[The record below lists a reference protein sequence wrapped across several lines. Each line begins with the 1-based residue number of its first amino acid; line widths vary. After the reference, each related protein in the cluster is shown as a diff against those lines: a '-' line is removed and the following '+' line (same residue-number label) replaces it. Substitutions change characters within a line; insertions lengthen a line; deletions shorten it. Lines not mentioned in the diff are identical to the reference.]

1 MKNLLK
7 SSIVTSILLL
17 VLGILLVFESEATIF
32 TISYIVGA
40 ILICAG
46 AFALIRFFTKSKN
59 ATSIMGLDVLYGIVT
74 IILGCLIIKNPGAIG
89 SLLPIVLGIA
99 IIVSSANKI
108 QYAFNLK
115 NSDND
120 LWKTTMII
128 SVIGTICGVVLLF
141 NPFAGA
147 VLLMRI
153 VGIFIIVYA
162 ILDAVS
168 TFIIKKNVEE
178 FKNVIESQSAKV
190 KEADI
195 VEEKETDEK
204 ANKKKNAKNVKKG
217 KRKNNNEEK

>member
-7 SSIVTSILLL
+7 SSIITSLLL
-17 VLGILLVFESEATIF
+17 MVLGILLVFESEATIF

-46 AFALIRFFTKSKN
+46 VYALIRFFTNSKKSSN
-59 ATSIMGLDVLYGIVT
+59 VTLGLDVLYGVVT
-74 IILGCLIIKNPGAIG
+74 IILGILIIKNPEAIG

-115 NSDND
+115 NSDNG

-147 VLLMRI
+147 VLIMKI
-153 VGIFIIVYA
+153 VGIFIIIYA
-162 ILDAVS
+162 ILDTLS
-168 TFIIKKNVEE
+168 TFIIKRNVEE
-178 FKNVIESQSAKV
+178 FKNIIDSQSLK
-190 KEADI
+190 
-195 VEEKETDEK
+195 VEEAEVVEERDT
-204 ANKKKNAKNVKKG
+204 KNDS
-217 KRKNNNEEK
+217 KRKSDIRKSKTKKNNNKN

>member
-17 VLGILLVFESEATIF
+17 TLGILLVFESEATIY

-46 AFALIRFFTKSKN
+46 AYALIRFFTNSKKTTN
-59 ATSIMGLDVLYGIVT
+59 SIIGLDVLYGIVT
-74 IILGCLIIKNPGAIG
+74 IILGGLIIKNPGAIG

-108 QYAFNLK
+108 QYAFSLK
-115 NSDND
+115 NGDND
-120 LWKTTMII
+120 LWKTTMVI
-128 SVIGTICGVVLLF
+128 SIVGTICGVVLLF

-147 VLLMRI
+147 VLIMRI
-153 VGIFIIVYA
+153 VGIFIIIYA

-178 FKNVIESQSAKV
+178 FRNVISSTKV
-190 KEADI
+190 EEADI
-195 VEEKETDEK
+195 VEEKETKE
-204 ANKKKNAKNVKKG
+204 NKKKSKKST
-217 KRKNNNEEK
+217 KKTNNKKDSE

>member
-17 VLGILLVFESEATIF
+17 TLGILLVFESEATIY

-46 AFALIRFFTKSKN
+46 AYALIRFFTNSKKTTN
-59 ATSIMGLDVLYGIVT
+59 SIIGLDVLYGIVT
-74 IILGCLIIKNPGAIG
+74 IILGGLIIKNPGAIG

-108 QYAFNLK
+108 QYAFSLK
-115 NSDND
+115 NGDND
-120 LWKTTMII
+120 LWKTTMVI
-128 SVIGTICGVVLLF
+128 SIVGTICGVVLLF

-147 VLLMRI
+147 VLIMRI
-153 VGIFIIVYA
+153 VGIFIIIYA

-178 FKNVIESQSAKV
+178 FRNVISSTKV
-190 KEADI
+190 EEADI
-195 VEEKETDEK
+195 VEEKETKE
-204 ANKKKNAKNVKKG
+204 NKKKSKKST
-217 KRKNNNEEK
+217 KKTNNKKDGE

>member
-1 MKNLLK
+1 MKSLLK
-7 SSIVTSILLL
+7 SSIMTSILLL
-17 VLGILLVFESEATIF
+17 ILGILLVFESEATIY

-46 AFALIRFFTKSKN
+46 AYALIRFFTNSKKN
-59 ATSIMGLDVLYGIVT
+59 TNSVIGLDVLYGIVT
-74 IILGCLIIKNPGAIG
+74 IILGGLIIKNPGAIG

-108 QYAFNLK
+108 QYAFSLK
-115 NSDND
+115 NGDND

-128 SVIGTICGVVLLF
+128 SVVGTICGVVLLF

-147 VLLMRI
+147 VLIMRI
-153 VGIFIIVYA
+153 VGIFIIIYA

-178 FKNVIESQSAKV
+178 FRNVISSAKV
-190 KEADI
+190 KEADV
-195 VEEKETDEK
+195 VEEKETKEK
-204 ANKKKNAKNVKKG
+204 TKRNKKDTKKTNS
-217 KRKNNNEEK
+217 KKDSK

>member
-7 SSIVTSILLL
+7 SSIVSSILLL
-17 VLGILLVFESEATIF
+17 ILGILLVFESEATIF

-46 AFALIRFFTKSKN
+46 AYALIRFFTNSRKN
-59 ATSIMGLDVLYGIVT
+59 YISIMGLDVLYGIVT
-74 IILGCLIIKNPGAIG
+74 IILGGLIIKNPGAIG

-99 IIVSSANKI
+99 IVVSSANKI
-108 QYAFNLK
+108 QYAFSLK

-128 SVIGTICGVVLLF
+128 SLIGTICGVILLF

-147 VLLMRI
+147 VLIMRI

-162 ILDAVS
+162 ILDAIS

-178 FKNVIESQSAKV
+178 FKNAIDSETIVVE
-190 KEADI
+190 EADVI
-195 VEEKETDEK
+195 SEKENDD
-204 ANKKKNAKNVKKG
+204 KKK
-217 KRKNNNEEK
+217 KRKNTAGKNKKSKK